1 MFYFGYIAC
10 EIYDIL
16 ESENFFV
23 AEVYLQP
30 PNDGLNSDEDSDSE
44 EGTNLQHLSDSQLIT
59 HADFRINFGTH
70 LTNSLEAECDDVEN
84 VNNLKNE
91 AHSENEYN
99 LEKEEDFNKVL
110 ENERSDL
117 SKWLSKKKS
126 PKCSEK

>member
-1 MFYFGYIAC
+1 MKFG
-10 EIYDIL
+10 
-16 ESENFFV
+16 
-23 AEVYLQP
+23 
-30 PNDGLNSDEDSDSE
+30 
-44 EGTNLQHLSDSQLIT
+44 QLIT

-84 VNNLKNE
+84 VNNLKDE

-126 PKCSEK
+126 PKRSEK